1 MHAARAFVEAGPA
14 TGAFVLAVGGAAGAG
29 LAAADGAV
37 VACGEALMGRLQ

>member
-14 TGAFVLAVGGAAGAG
+14 TGTFVLAVGGAAGAG
-29 LAAADGAV
+29 LAADGAV